1 MFEAIRSETDA
12 DLVELH
18 VRCLA
23 KTANAFDMP
32 IVLTPTLATA
42 TPVLTEAKHPAA
54 TRHTTRE
61 TRRRNVP
68 DTEHGSRRVAVV
80 TGGAGAIGGR
90 SPRGWHLTTPWLS
103 WTARGDV
110 VVDLG
115 EADDVRRAAEVVL
128 DRYGRCDVFVHA
140 AAMVAF
146 GPFDQFELDVWRRV
160 QAVNV
165 ESALLLTQ
173 LSLRGCEI
181 AGFGRV
187 IFIVSNTFWRPPG
200 AHMLAYVASKGAL
213 IGMVRTLA
221 VGLGSDGVAVT
232 AVAPG
237 LTRTPATDVVPAAE
251 FADVKA
257 HQALPRPLT
266 PEDTAA
272 VVAMLAGD
280 DAAALTGQT
289 LTVDGGL
296 VLR

>member
-1 MFEAIRSETDA
+1 MSEQAGGD
-12 DLVELH
+12 
-18 VRCLA
+18 
-23 KTANAFDMP
+23 
-32 IVLTPTLATA
+32 
-42 TPVLTEAKHPAA
+42 
-54 TRHTTRE
+54 
-61 TRRRNVP
+61 
-68 DTEHGSRRVAVV
+68 RRVAVV
-80 TGGAGAIGGR
+80 TGGAGAIGGAIV
-90 SPRGWHLTTPWLS
+90 
-103 WTARGDV
+103 ARLAADHTVVVLDRTGDV

-115 EADDVRRAAEVVL
+115 DADDVRRAAELVIG
-128 DRYGRCDVFVHA
+128 RYGRCDVFVHA
-140 AAMVAF
+140 AAMPAF
-146 GPFDQFELDVWRRV
+146 GEFDRFELDLWRRV

-173 LSLRGCEI
+173 AFAPGMRDR
-181 AGFGRV
+181 GFGRV

-213 IGMVRTLA
+213 IGMARTLA
-221 VGLGSDGVAVT
+221 IGLGADGVAVT

-237 LTRTPATDVVPAAE
+237 LTHTPASANVPADE
-251 FADVKA
+251 FADAEA

-272 VVAMLAGD
+272 VVAMLARD

>member
-1 MFEAIRSETDA
+1 M
-12 DLVELH
+12 
-18 VRCLA
+18 
-23 KTANAFDMP
+23 
-32 IVLTPTLATA
+32 
-42 TPVLTEAKHPAA
+42 
-54 TRHTTRE
+54 
-61 TRRRNVP
+61 P

-80 TGGAGAIGGR
+80 TGGAGAIGGAIA
-90 SPRGWHLTTPWLS
+90 
-103 WTARGDV
+103 ARLAPDHTMVVLDRTGDV

-115 EADDVRRAAEVVL
+115 ASDDVRRAAKLVL

-146 GPFDQFELDVWRRV
+146 GPFEQFELDVWRRV

-173 LSLRGCEI
+173 AFAPGMRDR
-181 AGFGRV
+181 GFGRV

-221 VGLGSDGVAVT
+221 VGLGRDGVAVT

-237 LTRTPATDVVPAAE
+237 LTRTPATNVVPAAE
-251 FADVKA
+251 FAEVEA
-257 HQALPRPLT
+257 HQALARPLT
-266 PEDTAA
+266 PDDTAA

>member
-1 MFEAIRSETDA
+1 M
-12 DLVELH
+12 
-18 VRCLA
+18 
-23 KTANAFDMP
+23 
-32 IVLTPTLATA
+32 
-42 TPVLTEAKHPAA
+42 
-54 TRHTTRE
+54 RE
-61 TRRRNVP
+61 VP
-68 DTEHGSRRVAVV
+68 DAEYGSRRVAVV
-80 TGGAGAIGGR
+80 TGGAGAIGGAIA
-90 SPRGWHLTTPWLS
+90 
-103 WTARGDV
+103 ARLAPDHTVVVLDRTGDV

-115 EADDVRRAAEVVL
+115 DPDDVRRAAELVL
-128 DRYGRCDVFVHA
+128 DRYGGCDVFVHA

-173 LSLRGCEI
+173 AFAPGMRDR
-181 AGFGRV
+181 GFGRV

-200 AHMLAYVASKGAL
+200 AH
-213 IGMVRTLA
+213 TLA

-251 FADVKA
+251 FADVEA

-266 PEDTAA
+266 PDDTAA
-272 VVAMLAGD
+272 VAAMLAGD